1 MSKTDDNRVG
11 IICAGGVLE
20 SNQSLGA
27 PAGPNLMRLR

>member
-1 MSKTDDNRVG
+1 MSKTDDNRVE

-20 SNQSLGA
+20 SHQISGA